1 MAKAAVVGLFMFG
14 VAATACGSDDPAQG
28 TVTTANAAL
37 VVSQLGGISASM
49 SAMNGPQAFTSFRE
63 LMYAGQSF
71 VVPRDGSPPSRGFF
85 ATTVP
90 IMADGAAV
98 CTVASCAF
106 TGYGSFTLAIFT
118 TERLDGTITRSGD
131 TTTFDLTYSLASKLG
146 NLAWTIGG
154 SVATTATSIDGNL
167 HGHGELGPN
176 GSFSSGAL
184 TWDLTVDYNAI
195 TLDPQGCPTGGS
207 VHVIS
212 RYDDEPTTGSPTHFE
227 VQGTVKFGAA
237 CAAAR

>member
-1 MAKAAVVGLFMFG
+1 MFG

-37 VVSQLGGISASM
+37 VVNQLGGISASM
-49 SAMNGPQAFTSFRE
+49 SAMNGPQAFASFRE

-90 IMADGAAV
+90 VMATGAAV
-98 CTVASCAF
+98 CTATSCTF
-106 TGYGSFTLAIFT
+106 NGYGSFTLAIFT

-131 TTTFDLTYSLASKLG
+131 TTTFDLTYSLANKLG

-154 SVATTATSIDGNL
+154 SVATTATRHRRQPAWPWRAGPQWLLVLGRPDMGS
-167 HGHGELGPN
+167 HGRLQRH
-176 GSFSSGAL
+176 
-184 TWDLTVDYNAI
+184 
-195 TLDPQGCPTGGS
+195 
-207 VHVIS
+207 H
-212 RYDDEPTTGSPTHFE
+212 
-227 VQGTVKFGAA
+227 
-237 CAAAR
+237 ARPAGLSDRGLRARDQSL